1 LKSKLQDFNFDDQ
14 PSRPSKAIKRP
25 SRSDPLDGAISAAG
39 NSIRVIAGA
48 LWAITAVLCLTTVY
62 RFLYLPEETPIQ
74 NYYRLGF
81 WFVVSGVLARC
92 FEGIAKM
99 IG

>member
-1 LKSKLQDFNFDDQ
+1 MSKVIKTTETQ
-14 PSRPSKAIKRP
+14 SRP
-25 SRSDPLDGAISAAG
+25 DPIDSAVSSWE
-39 NSIRVIAGA
+39 NSVRIIAGA
-48 LWAITAVLCLTTVY
+48 LWAITAAICLVSVY
-62 RFLYLPEETPIQ
+62 RVLYMPDEIPVQ

-81 WFVVSGVLARC
+81 WFVVTGVLARC